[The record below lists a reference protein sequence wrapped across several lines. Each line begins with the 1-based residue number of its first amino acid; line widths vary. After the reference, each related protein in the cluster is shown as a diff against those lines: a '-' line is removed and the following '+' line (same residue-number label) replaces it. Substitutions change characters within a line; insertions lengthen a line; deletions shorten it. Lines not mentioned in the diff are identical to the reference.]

1 MPKLWPP
8 EARAFAPGRLSRAV
22 VSRGAGQ
29 GRAVATKTA
38 VWRGTAA
45 ASRSGM
51 VLRIATWV
59 LLAASFTLAPVAT
72 PVVQAFDSEFIF
84 TPIDKDTMGVSFKAW
99 SGEIVQ
105 LCVKP
110 DGAGGNVCSGNNS
123 VVTSWLT
130 VTHANTMWDKNTSR
144 MMVHVDVPKCG
155 KYKVRLK
162 RSALAFD
169 TSHFSMPC

>member
-1 MPKLWPP
+1 M
-8 EARAFAPGRLSRAV
+8 AA
-22 VSRGAGQ
+22 
-29 GRAVATKTA
+29 KTA
-38 VWRGTAA
+38 VWRGMADAT
-45 ASRSGM
+45 RPGM
-51 VLRIATWV
+51 LVRIATRA

-72 PVVQAFDSEFIF
+72 PVAQAFDGEFIF

-110 DGAGGNVCSGNNS
+110 DGAGGDVCSGNNS
-123 VVTSWLT
+123 VATVWLT
-130 VTHANTMWDKNTSR
+130 VTPKNKMWDKNTSR

-162 RSALAFD
+162 RSAVAFD